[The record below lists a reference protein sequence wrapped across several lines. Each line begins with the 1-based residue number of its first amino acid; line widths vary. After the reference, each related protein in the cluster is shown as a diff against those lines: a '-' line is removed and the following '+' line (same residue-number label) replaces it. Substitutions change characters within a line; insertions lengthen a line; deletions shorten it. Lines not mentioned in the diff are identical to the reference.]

1 MPFGRVCL
9 AFSTVLISLSL
20 FLPLSDGQAGD
31 PSPFAPALHH
41 HNLRVAI
48 DPDRHHLSVTDRMVL
63 QIGAWPPALNFTL
76 AKSLRVTEL
85 FLVEGGRSVPVPFT
99 VGPMQADSNFQSLSL
114 SLPPRAAGN
123 VTLEWH
129 YEGLVNDP
137 PREPRHLRFVT
148 PSETAGHIGP
158 EGVYLSSESGWYPD
172 LPGSLASYALSV
184 EMLEGWTTVS
194 QGHGGTTQ
202 DCAPSDA
209 GGACVTRQIWESGIA
224 EALTLV
230 ANKFV
235 TKQREWTDGQGK
247 TVRLAT
253 YFFPED
259 AALADEYLAA
269 TAKYL
274 DAYVPLLGPYPF
286 EQFAV
291 VENFFASGLGM
302 PSFTLLG
309 SGSIKRHYTQPYAL
323 GHEIVHS
330 WIGNAVWNRAESGN
344 WVEGLTTYLA
354 NYYWH
359 ELARDDRQAREQ
371 RRLMTQGYSLYVA
384 PETDYPLAEF
394 QRKSD
399 EKDNAIGYQKAA
411 MVFHQLRRE
420 IGDEAFWRG
429 VKQIV
434 AELSGRHA
442 DWKDLE
448 RVFAQVSQKDLR
460 WFFAQWIERA
470 GAPQLFL
477 SEASA
482 SPEANQPGAY
492 RLHVAVR
499 QEGAPFHMTVPV
511 EVAMQDSVQIVSVPL
526 AGAQGEVDVPVPAAP
541 LSVSLDPQF
550 MTLQRLRRDQ
560 LAPVLNLYVTDRQ
573 KALLP
578 LFAGN
583 AQPFHELVARIQ
595 AQEAPVP
602 PDRKTAI
609 LPVDTEALP
618 QSGSV
623 LMLVTPEHQ
632 AHAQALLADSCGDRA
647 QLEPGGFRIAGARYE
662 GPSMAVVFSCH
673 RAGVPGSV
681 VTVLYAIHPAAAA
694 KVARLL
700 FFYGWHSVVV
710 FTDGAVAQRDVW
722 QVPQTIKEV
731 QRNAQQ

>member
-1 MPFGRVCL
+1 M
-9 AFSTVLISLSL
+9 
-20 FLPLSDGQAGD
+20 
-31 PSPFAPALHH
+31 
-41 HNLRVAI
+41 I
-48 DPDRHHLSVTDRMVL
+48 DPDRHHLTVTDRMVL
-63 QIGAWPPALNFTL
+63 QAGGLPQALEFTL

-85 FLVEGGRSVPVPFT
+85 LLVEGGRAVPVPFT
-99 VGPMQADSNFQSLSL
+99 VGPTPADSTIQSLTL
-114 SLPPRAAGN
+114 SLPQNVSGD

-129 YEGLVNDP
+129 YQGLVNDP

-172 LPGSLASYALSV
+172 LSGSLASYALAV
-184 EMLEGWTTVS
+184 KMPEGWTTVS
-194 QGHGGTTQ
+194 QGRGGATQ
-202 DCAPSDA
+202 DCSPANA
-209 GGACVTRQIWESGIA
+209 GGACVTWQTWESGIA

-230 ANKFV
+230 ANRFRV
-235 TKQREWTDGQGK
+235 AQREWTDGQGK

-253 YFFPED
+253 YLFPED
-259 AALADEYLAA
+259 AVLADEYLAA

-274 DAYVPLLGPYPF
+274 EAYVPLLGSYPF

-330 WIGNAVWNRAESGN
+330 WIGNVVWNRAESGN

-359 ELARDDRQAREQ
+359 ELAKDDRQAREQ

-384 PETDYPLAEF
+384 PESDYPLMEF

-411 MVFHQLRRE
+411 MVFHQLRRA

-448 RVFAQVSQKDLR
+448 RVFAQVSRTDLR
-460 WFFAQWIERA
+460 WFFAQWVERA
-470 GAPQLFL
+470 GAPRL
-477 SEASA
+477 SLLEASA
-482 SPEANQPGAY
+482 LPEANQPGAY
-492 RLHVAVR
+492 RLQVAVR
-499 QEGAPFHMTVPV
+499 QEGEPFRVTVPL
-511 EVAMQDSVQIVSVPL
+511 EVTMQDSVQTVLVPL
-526 AGAQGEVDVPVPAAP
+526 LEAQGEVEVSVPAAP
-541 LSVSLDPQF
+541 LSVALDPQF

-578 LFAGN
+578 LFADSTT
-583 AQPFHELVARIQ
+583 PFHELVARIQ
-595 AQEAPVP
+595 AQEESVP
-602 PDRKTAI
+602 PDRKTVI
-609 LPVDTEALP
+609 LPVDTAALP
-618 QSGSV
+618 ESGSV
-623 LMLVTPEHQ
+623 LILATPEHQ
-632 AHAQALLADSCGDRA
+632 AHAQALVTDSCGDRV

-662 GPSMAVVFSCH
+662 GPSMAVVLSCH

-681 VTVLYAIHPAAAA
+681 VTVLYAIHPAAAT

-700 FFYGWHSVVV
+700 FFYGWHSVVI

-722 QVPQTIKEV
+722 QVPQMIKEV
-731 QRNAQQ
+731 RRNAQQ

>member
-1 MPFGRVCL
+1 
-9 AFSTVLISLSL
+9 
-20 FLPLSDGQAGD
+20 
-31 PSPFAPALHH
+31 
-41 HNLRVAI
+41 
-48 DPDRHHLSVTDRMVL
+48 MVL
-63 QIGAWPPALNFTL
+63 QVGGPPQILDFTL
-76 AKSLRVTEL
+76 AKSLRVMEL
-85 FLVEGGRSVPVPFT
+85 FLVEGGQAVPVPFT
-99 VGPMQADSNFQSLSL
+99 VGPTQADSNLQSLTL
-114 SLPPRAAGN
+114 SLPQN
-123 VTLEWH
+123 VSGDITLEWQ
-129 YEGLVNDP
+129 YQGLVNDP

-172 LPGSLASYALSV
+172 LSGSLASYALAV
-184 EMLEGWTTVS
+184 KMPEGWTTVS
-194 QGHGGTTQ
+194 QGRGGTTQ
-202 DCAPSDA
+202 DCSPSNA
-209 GGACVTRQIWESGIA
+209 GGACVTRQMWESGIA

-235 TKQREWTDGQGK
+235 TKQREWRDGQGK

-253 YFFPED
+253 YLFPED

-274 DAYVPLLGPYPF
+274 DAYVPLLGAYPF

-330 WIGNAVWNRAESGN
+330 WIGNAVWNRAERGN

-384 PETDYPLAEF
+384 PEKDYPLAKF

-411 MVFHQLRRE
+411 MVFHQLRRD
-420 IGDEAFWRG
+420 IGDEVFWRG

-499 QEGAPFHMTVPV
+499 QEGVPFHMTVPV
-511 EVAMQDSVQIVSVPL
+511 EVTMQDSAQTLSVPL
-526 AGAQGEVDVPVPAAP
+526 AGAQGKVEVPVPAAP
-541 LSVSLDPQF
+541 LSVALDPQF
-550 MTLQRLRRDQ
+550 MALQRLRRDQ

-578 LFAGN
+578 LFADS
-583 AQPFHELVARIQ
+583 ATPFHELVARIQ
-595 AQEAPVP
+595 AQEESVP
-602 PDRKTAI
+602 PDRKTVI
-609 LPVDTEALP
+609 LPVDTAALP
-618 QSGSV
+618 ESGSV
-623 LMLVTPEHQ
+623 LILATPEHQ
-632 AHAQALLADSCGDRA
+632 AHAQALVADSCGDRA
-647 QLEPGGFRIAGARYE
+647 QLEPGGFRIAGAQYE

-673 RAGVPGSV
+673 RAEAPSSV
-681 VTVLYAIHPAAAA
+681 LTVLYAIHPAAAA

-700 FFYGWHSVVV
+700 FFYGWHSVVI

-722 QVPQTIKEV
+722 QAPQTIKEV

>member
-1 MPFGRVCL
+1 MLFG
-9 AFSTVLISLSL
+9 LSL
-20 FLPLSDGQAGD
+20 FLPPSYGQVSDQL
-31 PSPFAPALHH
+31 PSAPAIRHH
-41 HNLRVAI
+41 DLWAAI
-48 DPDRHHLSVTDRMVL
+48 DPERHHLTVLDRMVL
-63 QIGAWPPALNFTL
+63 QVGARPQFIEFTL
-76 AKSLRVTEL
+76 AKSLRIMEL
-85 FLVEGGRSVPVPFT
+85 FLVEGEGSVPLSFT
-99 VGPMQADSNFQSLSL
+99 VGLSGADSTIQSIRL
-114 SLPPRAAGN
+114 SLPQTASGD
-123 VTLEWH
+123 VTVEWH
-129 YEGLVNDP
+129 YEGLIHDP

-172 LPGSLASYALSV
+172 RPGSLASYALAV
-184 EMLEGWTTVS
+184 EMPQGWTTVS
-194 QGHGGTTQ
+194 QGRGGTKR
-202 DCAPSDA
+202 DCAEPA
-209 GGACVTRQIWESGIA
+209 GGEPCVMWQIWESGIS
-224 EALTLV
+224 EALTLA
-230 ANKFV
+230 ANRFTV
-235 TKQREWTDGQGK
+235 KQREWTNGQGK
-247 TVRLAT
+247 AVRLAT
-253 YFFPED
+253 YLFPED
-259 AALADEYLAA
+259 AALADEYLEA

-359 ELARDDRQAREQ
+359 ELAHDDRQAREQ
-371 RRLMTQGYSLYVA
+371 RRLMTQGYSVYVTPA
-384 PETDYPLAEF
+384 ADYSVAEF

-434 AELSGRHA
+434 TELSGRHA

-448 RVFAQVSQKDLR
+448 RVFAQVSRTDLR
-460 WFFAQWIERA
+460 WFFAQWVERP
-470 GAPQLFL
+470 GAPQLSL
-477 SEASA
+477 IEASA
-482 SPEANQPGAY
+482 SPETDQSGAY
-492 RLHVAVR
+492 RLYVAVR
-499 QEGAPFHMTVPV
+499 QEGAPFRVTIPV
-511 EVAMQDSVQIVSVPL
+511 EVTMQGSVQTLLMPLVGTRGEAEVSVP
-526 AGAQGEVDVPVPAAP
+526 DAP

-550 MTLQRLRRDQ
+550 MTLQQLRREQ
-560 LAPVLNLYVTDRQ
+560 LAPVLNLYVTDQR

-578 LFAGN
+578 LYSDN
-583 AQPFHELVARIQ
+583 AQPFQQLVARIQ
-595 AQEAPVP
+595 AQEESVSPG
-602 PDRKTAI
+602 RKTAI
-609 LPVDTEALP
+609 LPVDTAALP

-623 LMLVTPEHQ
+623 LILATPEHQ
-632 AHAQALLADSCGDRA
+632 AQAQALLADSCGDRV
-647 QLEPGGFRIAGARYE
+647 QLEPSGFRVAGAKYE

-681 VTVLYAIHPAAAA
+681 VTVVYAMHPAAAT

-710 FTDGAVAQRDVW
+710 FTDGAVVQRDVW

-731 QRNAQQ
+731 RRNAQQ